1 MSSFLFWFFLFW
13 FGPFLRLL
21 DEDAEAAAARSAA
34 SLSKRACL
42 ENEHNTILFA
52 RTFSLG
58 SALKRLRSGK
68 GSCKTDENSDD
79 RNIRDIQVS
88 NVSQILALNACK
100 KLSSCR

>member
-1 MSSFLFWFFLFW
+1 MYSFFFLFFLFW

-58 SALKRLRSGK
+58 SALRRLRSGK
-68 GSCKTDENSDD
+68 ASCKTDENSD

-88 NVSQILALNACK
+88 KVSQILALNACK
-100 KLSSCR
+100 ELSSCR